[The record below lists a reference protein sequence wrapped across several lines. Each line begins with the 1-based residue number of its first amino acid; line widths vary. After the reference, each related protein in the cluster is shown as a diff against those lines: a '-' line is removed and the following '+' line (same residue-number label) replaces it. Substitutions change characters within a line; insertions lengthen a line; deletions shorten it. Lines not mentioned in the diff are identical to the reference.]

1 MKRQRI
7 ILIAIVALVFVLAIV
22 AGFYFLQNP
31 AVLEST
37 LTELDLA
44 EPTSAGLEASGFIEA
59 EEVDIAPQL
68 GGRIAALFV
77 EEGEDIEAGRLLAQI
92 DGTLLEAQIASARAD
107 IDIAEA
113 KLAQVQ
119 AGVRPEQIRQA
130 EAALARAEAA
140 RDGAYQAWRDA
151 QAVLENPQ
159 ELEAQIAQA
168 RAAVQA
174 ADAELVRA
182 SALKD
187 AATIAQDNYWDAK
200 ERFGDVKE
208 KLQEQF
214 EGLPPSQ
221 RPDLPNDIPAQPSF
235 HKIPYEYWKA
245 WVGVNTADAKLQGA
259 RSRLANLLAM
269 RDNPQQLKAQLDA
282 AQAGYRRARAGV
294 RGAQAQL
301 DGLRSGATPE
311 EIRSAAAQV
320 DQAQA
325 ALDRLLAERD
335 KLSVVAPVGGLVL
348 ERTIRAGELVAPG
361 ATILTLG
368 DLDHVTLTVYVPQDQ
383 LGRIN
388 VGNEVRVRVDSF
400 PDEVFVGTLV
410 AIASEAEFTPR
421 NVQTE
426 EERVNMVFAVDVSI
440 PNPDHKLKPGVP
452 ADATI
457 ITEEQD
463 DASSN

>member
-1 MKRQRI
+1 
-7 ILIAIVALVFVLAIV
+7 
-22 AGFYFLQNP
+22 
-31 AVLEST
+31 
-37 LTELDLA
+37 
-44 EPTSAGLEASGFIEA
+44 
-59 EEVDIAPQL
+59 
-68 GGRIAALFV
+68 
-77 EEGEDIEAGRLLAQI
+77 
-92 DGTLLEAQIASARAD
+92 
-107 IDIAEA
+107 
-113 KLAQVQ
+113 
-119 AGVRPEQIRQA
+119 
-130 EAALARAEAA
+130 
-140 RDGAYQAWRDA
+140 
-151 QAVLENPQ
+151 
-159 ELEAQIAQA
+159 
-168 RAAVQA
+168 
-174 ADAELVRA
+174 
-182 SALKD
+182 
-187 AATIAQDNYWDAK
+187 
-200 ERFGDVKE
+200 
-208 KLQEQF
+208 
-214 EGLPPSQ
+214 
-221 RPDLPNDIPAQPSF
+221 
-235 HKIPYEYWKA
+235 
-245 WVGVNTADAKLQGA
+245 
-259 RSRLANLLAM
+259 
-269 RDNPQQLKAQLDA
+269 LKAQVDA

-311 EIRSAAAQV
+311 EIRSAEAQV
-320 DQAQA
+320 NQAQA
-325 ALDRLLAERD
+325 SLDRLLAERE

-388 VGNEVRVRVDSF
+388 VGNDVRVRVDSF